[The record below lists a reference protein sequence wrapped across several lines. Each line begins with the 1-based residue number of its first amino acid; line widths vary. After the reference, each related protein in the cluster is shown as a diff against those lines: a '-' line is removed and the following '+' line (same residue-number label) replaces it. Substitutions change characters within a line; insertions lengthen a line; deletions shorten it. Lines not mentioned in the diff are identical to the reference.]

1 MEQRE
6 IARSLPEKVTQPA
19 VTNALALERVR
30 LKRNLESSYEF
41 VAAPPDDYRKLRR
54 HRNPKYRF
62 EPEEGYDPPP
72 I

>member
-30 LKRNLESSYEF
+30 LNRNLESSYEY
-41 VAAPPDDYRKLRR
+41 VAAPPDDYSKLRR

-62 EPEEGYDPPP
+62 EPEVGYDPLP